1 MRMDKQ
7 IRVLVTGAGGQLG
20 WDVCRELERRG
31 TEHLRTTSANMD
43 VTDREAVWNR
53 LSEYRPDAVIHCA
66 AYTAV
71 DRAEEEA
78 ERAFAV
84 NEEGTR
90 NLAQACKEIGA
101 KLLYIST
108 DYVFPGTGTKPYE
121 VDDPVGPLNVY
132 GKSKLAGERAVKET
146 LKQHFIVRSSW
157 VFGSHGSNFVKTML
171 RLSEKYSAVRVVAD
185 QVGAPTYTEDLAPL
199 LCDMVQTERYGTYH
213 ATNEGECSWA
223 EFAKAIFQM
232 SVRETTVEEISTS
245 DYTAAKADR
254 PLNSRLSK
262 RRLLEAGF
270 SPLPLW
276 RNALERFTREI

>member
-1 MRMDKQ
+1 MK
-7 IRVLVTGAGGQLG
+7 ILVTGAGGQLG

-31 TEHLRTTSANMD
+31 TEHLGTTSASMD
-43 VTDREAVWNR
+43 ITDREAVWNR
-53 LSEYRPDAVIHCA
+53 LSKYRPDAVIHCA

-84 NEEGTR
+84 NEGGTR
-90 NLAQACKEIGA
+90 NLAQACKAIGA

-108 DYVFPGTGTKPYE
+108 DYVFPGAGTKPYE
-121 VDDPVGPLNVY
+121 VDDPAGPLNVY
-132 GKSKLAGERAVKET
+132 GKSKLAGEQAVKET
-146 LKQHFIVRSSW
+146 LKQHFIVRISW

-171 RLSEKYSAVRVVAD
+171 RLSETHSAVRVVSD

-223 EFAKAIFQM
+223 EFAKAIFQV
-232 SVRETTVEEISTS
+232 SGHETTVEKISTS

-262 RRLLEAGF
+262 RRLYEAGF

-276 RNALERFTREI
+276 RNALERFVCEM

>member
-171 RLSEKYSAVRVVAD
+171 RLSKKYSAVRVVAD